1 MHNCVKP
8 RPRPFL
14 SPTAGGHNLLES
26 RGMSGEDGKKPGA
39 AQGRQPPVLMVV
51 YLIILAWAVLA
62 WIRP

>member
-1 MHNCVKP
+1 
-8 RPRPFL
+8 
-14 SPTAGGHNLLES
+14 
-26 RGMSGEDGKKPGA
+26 MSGEDGKKPGA